1 MFVELMQALFSV
13 MPETAQQPMTDFRRL
28 CLEAEESKEL
38 DAAPNNMDDG
48 QQPGDPYAG
57 EIKRLGTEYGP
68 LIEGQHLTVQL
79 QDLLALVPRARRRI
93 LLKDNTSRFNYKIC
107 WDCSPGQEGES
118 MPITVWSRNWPTEV

>member
-1 MFVELMQALFSV
+1 MIQLLQALFSV
-13 MPETAQQPMTDFRRL
+13 MPKTAQQPVTDFRRL

-57 EIKRLGTEYGP
+57 EIKRLGSEYGP

-93 LLKDNTSRFNYKIC
+93 DAYNGLVKELANRGVTLTIKSRK
-107 WDCSPGQEGES
+107 
-118 MPITVWSRNWPTEV
+118 TK